1 MLSKP
6 IPDFHHL
13 TDAERS
19 EYLTLARRKNE
30 LQPLLG
36 TVNNDLEEVQR
47 VVHRLRELDTIALSR
62 AELSTLGERAGG
74 PADARAPASEP
85 SVL

>member
-13 TDAERS
+13 TDAERF

-47 VVHRLRELDTIALSR
+47 VVHRLRELDTIALAR
-62 AELSTLGERAGG
+62 AELSTLGERTG
-74 PADARAPASEP
+74 PAGVRASASEP
-85 SVL
+85 SVV